1 VRPDGAPSRLRDA
14 LAGGRRELALYLAAA
29 AVYVAVGVARP
40 ELLFSW
46 IVGAG
51 YLLLAV
57 VALPFV
63 VRRLRR

>member
-1 VRPDGAPSRLRDA
+1 VRQDGAPSSLRDA
-14 LAGGRRELALYLAAA
+14 LAVGRRELALYLAAA
-29 AVYVAVGVARP
+29 AVYVALGVARP

-46 IVGAG
+46 PVAAG